1 MKFADVR
8 GRYGTV
14 RGVCNGCRY
23 NRVMIQSIS
32 HERTRGDVM
41 SAASPSLQLVRL
53 AIFNRQSREGER
65 RRERETIATIAS
77 SAERGIM

>member
-32 HERTRGDVM
+32 HEQVGALRKILHDGRF
-41 SAASPSLQLVRL
+41 SARVIDIPSGAKSRASDW
-53 AIFNRQSREGER
+53 
-65 RRERETIATIAS
+65 
-77 SAERGIM
+77 SAWCQKLRF